1 MHFIIYFPKLFTVH
15 YVSNSFD
22 FLKDPIYWVVL
33 ILENENRTCL
43 RHLSSILFLA
53 PFRKKHLAYIEML
66 ISTLSKK
73 KNGKRTLHFII
84 SLNFFTV
91 HYVSNSFYFWK
102 DLDLLSRLT
111 LGARK
116 QCIVHLSSVF
126 FFAALGKKHL
136 KDTDTTVIYISSFQE
151 LIDINNFLFLE
162 LLTNDDNVLCSMNRA
177 REYNS

>member
-22 FLKDPIYWVVL
+22 FFKDPIYWVVV

-53 PFRKKHLAYIEML
+53 PFRKKHLAYIKML

-73 KNGKRTLHFII
+73 KRKNGLCIY
-84 SLNFFTV
+84 NFPKFFRV
-91 HYVSNSFYFWK
+91 HYVSNNFYFWK
-102 DLDLLSRLT
+102 DLVLLSRLT

-116 QCIVHLSSVF
+116 QCIVHLSSIF
-126 FFAALGKKHL
+126 FFAALRKKTLKGHRYHSHL
-136 KDTDTTVIYISSFQE
+136 HFVFPRTDRYKQ
-151 LIDINNFLFLE
+151 LPFLGAS
-162 LLTNDDNVLCSMNRA
+162 DKWRQCSLFH
-177 REYNS
+177 E

>member
-116 QCIVHLSSVF
+116 QCIVHLSSIF
-126 FFAALGKKHL
+126 FFAALRKKTLKGHRYQSHL
-136 KDTDTTVIYISSFQE
+136 HFVFPRTDRYKQ
-151 LIDINNFLFLE
+151 LPFLGAS
-162 LLTNDDNVLCSMNRA
+162 DKWRQCSLFH
-177 REYNS
+177 E